1 MKISYKEKAFGFT
14 LLEILVVIVI
24 VSLFFSTLIV
34 SYFFIVKKSLE
45 TMKDSK
51 NLYNYTNVIY
61 NLENAVKCS
70 KNIKIDNSK
79 NFSTLYLYTYC
90 GIYKG
95 FSKEVFFVKD
105 NTLYVYAYPYE
116 FGDIFFYDEKKA
128 IKLIPITNFRAKFI
142 TNGLIK
148 FNVNNKHFIV
158 PILIK

>member
-1 MKISYKEKAFGFT
+1 MKCYKEKAFGFT

-24 VSLFFSTLIV
+24 VSLFFSTLIG
-34 SYFFIVKKSLE
+34 SYFFIVKKSLK

-51 NLYNYTNVIY
+51 NLYNYAKAIY
-61 NLENAVKCS
+61 NLENAIKCS
-70 KNIKIDNSK
+70 KSIKIDNSK

-105 NTLYVYAYPYE
+105 NTLYIYAYPYE

-128 IKLIPITNFRAKFI
+128 IKLIPITNFRAEFI
-142 TNGLIK
+142 NNDLIK
-148 FNVNNKHFIV
+148 FNINNKHFIV